1 MRRSTTA
8 LFCIL
13 SLFSFGQNSD
23 TTMIKHSLDGNLFSF
38 DFKSGVKID
47 EFNEAKWEPRFK
59 MIHKDLVEF
68 DLDPESQMV
77 HFVLGFEWD
86 PLTVDAIAKRLGAEI
101 YQLVD

>member
-1 MRRSTTA
+1 MRRFITA

-13 SLFSFGQNSD
+13 SLCSFGQNSD
-23 TTMIKHSLDGNLFSF
+23 TTMIKHSLDGNLSSF

-47 EFNEAKWEPRFK
+47 KFNEVKWESRYK
-59 MIHKDLVEF
+59 VIHKDLVEF

-77 HFVLGFEWD
+77 HFVLGVEWD
-86 PLTVDAIAKRLGAEI
+86 KKTVDAIAKRLGAEI